1 MKECRRVAII
11 TGSSR
16 GVGAAT
22 AKLLA
27 QKGYNVV
34 INFSKS
40 EQEAQDVAKTCEA
53 LGAEALLCRADV
65 ASDKDCR
72 RVARETMEKWG
83 RIDALVNNAGTTKFC
98 AHHDLEGLTPE
109 DFQNIYATNLI
120 GPYQMIRAAAPH
132 MQAAGSGAVV
142 NIASTAGI
150 DGIGSCVAYAAS
162 KGALITMTKSL
173 ARALGPEIRINAICP
188 GFIQGEW
195 LRGGMGS
202 ETYEL
207 IKGYLESTN
216 PLRRTATPDT
226 IAPTILYFLE
236 DANLVTGQILIL
248 DGGTHLGPTGKPQAP
263 GK

>member
-1 MKECRRVAII
+1 MKASRRVAII

-34 INFSKS
+34 INYSRS
-40 EQEAQDVAKTCEA
+40 EQEALDVGAACEA
-53 LGAEALLCRADV
+53 LGAETHLCKANVADD
-65 ASDKDCR
+65 ADCR
-72 RVARETMEKWG
+72 RMARETMEKWG

-98 AHHDLEGLTPE
+98 AHHHLEGLTQD
-109 DFQNIYATNLI
+109 DFQSIYATNLI
-120 GPYQMIRAAAPH
+120 GPYQMIRAVAPH
-132 MQAAGSGAVV
+132 MQAAGSGAIV
-142 NIASTAGI
+142 NIASTAGV

-173 ARALGPEIRINAICP
+173 ARALGPDIRINAICP

-195 LRGGMGS
+195 LRGGIGN
-202 ETYEL
+202 ETYEFL
-207 IKGYLESTN
+207 KAYLESTN
-216 PLRRTATPDT
+216 PLRRTATPET

-236 DANLVTGQILIL
+236 DATLVTGQILIL
-248 DGGTHLGPTGKPQAP
+248 DGGNHLGPSGNPKSPV
-263 GK
+263 K